1 MRRYRIEPV
10 IDVVRSLILGN
21 IGSVSAMIKKVF
33 ARRLEYAFLSLVS
46 TQRIEL
52 EEHFCIRLST
62 LSGTSVMEHT
72 PLK

>member
-21 IGSVSAMIKKVF
+21 IGSVSAMIKKVC
-33 ARRLEYAFLSLVS
+33 ARGLEYAFLSLGS

-52 EEHFCIRLST
+52 DEYSCTRLYT
-62 LSGTSVMEHT
+62 LSGTSVMENT
-72 PLK
+72 PL